1 MRDRQPVLADGPGT
15 TLTLAILQAVE
26 IDRLPQG
33 DPTVA
38 AGGVV
43 GPGVDANWLGFIP
56 RRRKSPQTPKVSR
69 AGIADRTAMI
79 QWNAT
84 RCLGRGRP
92 RPRVGNAAGAA
103 GLTAGN
109 ARLHCRDHPVF
120 RSGLAQS
127 LRRVADVEIATVGG
141 TADEAVRAANT
152 ASIDVLLL
160 DLTIPGDGKEAARRI
175 LRENPAARILI
186 LTGSN
191 KEEDVAATLA
201 IGAMGYVQKGAS
213 GREIIHAI
221 RTVYRGQPYVT
232 QELSARMLVQQSR
245 ATPKPTSATGEPRSR
260 PALGIREQQILD
272 LASKGFNNRE
282 IAATLGLSVA
292 TIKHYISLVVRKWG
306 VRNRVEAVV
315 LHSRKPTGS

>member
-1 MRDRQPVLADGPGT
+1 MDQIRI
-15 TLTLAILQAVE
+15 AI
-26 IDRLPQG
+26 ID
-33 DPTVA
+33 
-38 AGGVV
+38 
-43 GPGVDANWLGFIP
+43 
-56 RRRKSPQTPKVSR
+56 
-69 AGIADRTAMI
+69 
-79 QWNAT
+79 
-84 RCLGRGRP
+84 
-92 RPRVGNAAGAA
+92 
-103 GLTAGN
+103 
-109 ARLHCRDHPVF
+109 DHPVF

-127 LRRVADVEIATVGG
+127 LRRAADVEIVTVGG
-141 TADEAVRAANT
+141 TADEAVSAAKT
-152 ASIDVLLL
+152 GSIDVLLL

-186 LTGSN
+186 LTGSS

-232 QELSARMLVQQSR
+232 QELAARMLVQQSR
-245 ATPKPTSATGEPRSR
+245 ATPKPTSAPGEPRSR

-292 TIKHYISLVVRKWG
+292 TIKHYIGLVVRKWG

-315 LHSRKPTGS
+315 LHSRKHTGS